1 MISPWYTLLAQTSP
15 ATQEAAEGVRL
26 LTSYHWSR
34 LSNFDEPRDL
44 WLLVFAI
51 SVLAAIYVYWIY
63 RREQQA
69 LSLWQRW
76 LLPGLRLIAIAGAI
90 LFFLGPEKRI
100 DRQETKDSQLIILVD
115 TSQSMSV
122 EDEAS
127 STQNKLTRAAAALES
142 LNDETFLDSLRERNA
157 VSLATFDTQT
167 HQLAAFKQQREI
179 DEPDPNGSKATNLKE
194 SFEPT
199 GRETR
204 LGDAI
209 DKALQQRN
217 QAPLAGI
224 VIFSDGGSNGGFDP
238 AALAEVAA
246 EQKVPIHTVGLGS
259 TEPRRNLRVQQFEVP
274 SRVYPEDRTTVR
286 GLIHGEGFAGRTVEV
301 ELFAREADAP
311 KESGDRIGRE
321 QITFLSDAEIL
332 PIEFDLEPAQ
342 VGRLVLD
349 LRVAAP
355 TDDQYAGDNHREAE
369 LEVVEAQ
376 TRVLL
381 ISSGPTRDYR
391 FLRNQLRRD
400 AHATVDVWLQ
410 SAVPGISQDADQ
422 ILHEFPQDKEVL
434 YDYDCIVA
442 FDPDWSLLDA
452 SQVEL
457 LENWVA
463 EEAGGLIVVAGPIHT
478 SVWPQNPELS
488 KIKALYPVEFQRRLT
503 LLDDG
508 LYGSSQPWPIDF
520 SREGE
525 QSEFL
530 WLADSANES
539 KSSWSDFAGIFGCYA
554 VKGPKPGARVL
565 GRYSDPDAG
574 LSEERPVYIAEHF
587 YGGGRV
593 LYIGSGEIW
602 RLRSVDLSYFEV
614 LYTKLVRH
622 VSQGRLL
629 RGSAEGQLLVERERY
644 SIGEEVVVRARL
656 TTASR
661 EPVMAERV
669 TARVMDPL
677 GKSKQLVLLVDEDR
691 PGNFV
696 GQFDVRREG
705 SYRITLSPPDSAS
718 EPLMQLVQAEAPDLE
733 FENTRQNV
741 TLLQSI
747 SAKTQGQYYPSIL
760 AAVSGTEG
768 LASLASKV
776 ESRAEIITRHGTAD
790 KDFTRRIHLL
800 LLAIICGA
808 LSCEWL
814 LRRLSRLA

>member
-1 MISPWYTLLAQTSP
+1 MSAPWSTLLAQADPP
-15 ATQEAAEGVRL
+15 AEAEEGVRL

-34 LSNFDEPRDL
+34 LTSFDEPRQL

-51 SVLAAIYVYWIY
+51 SVLAIVYVYWFY
-63 RREQQA
+63 RREQHA
-69 LSLWQRW
+69 LGRWQRW
-76 LLPGLRLIAIAGAI
+76 ALPMLRLVAIAGAI
-90 LFFLGPEKRI
+90 LFFLGPEKRT
-100 DRQETKDSQLIILVD
+100 DRQVTRDSQLIVLVD
-115 TSQSMSV
+115 TSLSMSV
-122 EDEAS
+122 EDAPTS
-127 STQNKLTRAAAALES
+127 KGNNLTRAGAAEDSLENADFIAAL
-142 LNDETFLDSLRERNA
+142 RQRNS
-157 VSLATFDTQT
+157 VSIGSFDTQT
-167 HQLAAFKQQREI
+167 SRLVELPQTRQL
-179 DEPDPNGSKATNLKE
+179 DNSDPNSRPSTELGDALEPSGS
-194 SFEPT
+194 
-199 GRETR
+199 ETR

-209 DKALQQRN
+209 EGALQRRSE
-217 QAPLAGI
+217 APVAGI
-224 VIFSDGGSNGGFDP
+224 VLFSDGGSNTGLDP
-238 AALAEVAA
+238 EALAEVAA
-246 EQKVPIHTVGLGS
+246 EQRIPIYTIGLGS

-274 SRVYPEDRTTVR
+274 SRVYPADRTTIR

-311 KESGDRIGRE
+311 KDSGDRIGRE
-321 QITFLSDAEIL
+321 QITFLTDAELL
-332 PIEFDLEPAQ
+332 PIEFELEPAQ

-355 TDDQYAGDNHREAE
+355 SDDQYAGDNHREAE

-381 ISSGPTRDYR
+381 ISSGPSRDYR

-410 SAVPGISQDADQ
+410 SAVPGVSQDADN
-422 ILHEFPQDKEVL
+422 ILNKFPEDKLAL
-434 YDYDCIVA
+434 YEYDCIVA

-452 SQVEL
+452 VQVDL
-457 LENWVA
+457 LESWVA
-463 EEAGGLIVVAGPIHT
+463 EEAGGLIVIAGPIHT
-478 SVWPQNPELS
+478 SVWPQNPELA
-488 KIKALYPVEFQRRLT
+488 KIRSLYPVEFQRRLT

-508 LYGSSQPWPIDF
+508 LYGSNRPWPIDF
-520 SREGE
+520 SPEGE

-530 WLADSANES
+530 WLGDSAGES
-539 KSSWSDFAGIFGCYA
+539 KSLWSNFDGIFGCYA

-574 LSEERPVYIAEHF
+574 FSGERPVYIAEHF

-629 RGSAEGQLLVERERY
+629 RGSAEGQLLVERQRY
-644 SIGEEVVVRARL
+644 SLGEEVVVRARL
-656 TTASR
+656 TTANR

-669 TARVMDPL
+669 IARVVDPL
-677 GKSKQLVLLVDEDR
+677 GKSKQLMLNADLDR

-705 SYRITLSPPDSAS
+705 SYRIILSPPDSNGD
-718 EPLMQLVQAEAPDLE
+718 PLSQLVQAVAPDLE
-733 FENTRQNV
+733 FENTRQNEQ
-741 TLLQSI
+741 LLRTI
-747 SAKTQGQYYPSIL
+747 STKTKGQYYPTIQAAIAGSENLPAL
-760 AAVSGTEG
+760 AT
-768 LASLASKV
+768 KV
-776 ESRAEIITRHGTAD
+776 ESRAEIVTRHGTPD
-790 KDFTRRIHLL
+790 KDFTQRIHLL

-808 LSCEWL
+808 LCSEWL